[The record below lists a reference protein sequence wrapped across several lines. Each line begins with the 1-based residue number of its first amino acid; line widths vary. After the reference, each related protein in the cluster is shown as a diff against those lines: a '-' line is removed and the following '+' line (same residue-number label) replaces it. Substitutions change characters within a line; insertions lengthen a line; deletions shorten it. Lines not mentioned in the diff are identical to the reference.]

1 MLGKIAVPEVLIA
14 MAILCVLAFVSGKVL
29 SLAAR
34 MVARVVFVAFAV
46 LFAVWFWNWAT
57 PIVAIP

>member
-14 MAILCVLAFVSGKVL
+14 LAVLCVLAFISGKVL

-34 MVARVVFVAFAV
+34 TVARVVYVAFAV
-46 LFAVWFWNWAT
+46 LFAVWLWNWAT
-57 PIVAIP
+57 PLVAIP